1 MCSGTV
7 NLRCGDRARV
17 LISIPTYKSYRWTRC
32 FSRGTR
38 EIPCLPAR
46 VTIKKGVEL
55 RVRMKG
61 GGGDPPAV
69 QGGAMHACM
78 QTGPIGTQSAPP
90 PLTPSGGTV
99 GRCDVDG
106 RWTCSSGQLG
116 GLRAKRG
123 RAGVAIQYRSR
134 AHKARCSRFWEQR
147 RARDAFHC
155 RGRCA
160 QNASVH
166 PGDEIKPGYQ
176 GYNAISRVLVDHT
189 MFYQNWASKR
199 RRSGDRLEVKTGCVS
214 EPYQALQHRHCLTCD
229 RRLASSLSL
238 SRVDPPP
245 TPIYLL

>member
-1 MCSGTV
+1 
-7 NLRCGDRARV
+7 
-17 LISIPTYKSYRWTRC
+17 
-32 FSRGTR
+32 
-38 EIPCLPAR
+38 
-46 VTIKKGVEL
+46 
-55 RVRMKG
+55 MKG

-106 RWTCSSGQLG
+106 WWTCSSGQLG

-147 RARDAFHC
+147 RARDAFHS

-214 EPYQALQHRHCLTCD
+214 EPYQALQHSIVSLAIAAS
-229 RRLASSLSL
+229 RRLSPSLAWKGREGDGLGCTCPLPAQQQL
-238 SRVDPPP
+238 SKRHATVRQPRRVR
-245 TPIYLL
+245 